1 MNRRILY
8 VDDDHDDFQL
18 LQKAFHDIDADVELI
33 NVSNGYDT
41 IKFLQESDEENFPSL
56 ILMDINMPL
65 IDGKETARLLQVDD
79 KFKKIPVVFFSTS
92 ASPFDKKII
101 EKSGAELITKPSLYE
116 EWLAIARKLAQLYCF
131 IFLYSAICCR

>member
-1 MNRRILY
+1 MKRRILY

-18 LQKAFHDIDADVELI
+18 LQKAFHDIDANVELI

-41 IKFLQESDEENFPSL
+41 ITFLQESNEENFPSL
-56 ILMDINMPL
+56 ILMDINMPVM
-65 IDGKETARLLQVDD
+65 DGKETAKLLQMDD

-101 EKSGAELITKPSLYE
+101 EKAGSELITKPSFYE
-116 EWLAIARKLAQLYCF
+116 EWLAIARRLAQLYSL
-131 IFLYSAICCR
+131 IVLYSAICYR